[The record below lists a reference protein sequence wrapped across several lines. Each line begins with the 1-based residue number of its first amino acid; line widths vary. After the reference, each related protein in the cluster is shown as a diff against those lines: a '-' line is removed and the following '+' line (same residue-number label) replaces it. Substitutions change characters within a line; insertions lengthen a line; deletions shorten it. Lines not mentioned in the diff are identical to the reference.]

1 MHEID
6 HPKVFSSRD
15 AIPEELRAEFEYLQS
30 HMMSKVRIFST
41 ISRQKFLKNYFQ
53 NPGKT
58 YAQFL
63 DEIPKEYQ
71 EPLQFTH
78 IEESSK
84 FSHVGVPDVFIDSNG
99 KLFHGAPGGP
109 HCRELTLHP
118 LCCFIKSK
126 LCSGDS
132 SIVIKERL
140 QEGSYSKYEYIIYD
154 I

>member
-15 AIPEELRAEFEYLQS
+15 AIPEELRAEFE
-30 HMMSKVRIFST
+30 
-41 ISRQKFLKNYFQ
+41 
-53 NPGKT
+53 
-58 YAQFL
+58 
-63 DEIPKEYQ
+63 
-71 EPLQFTH
+71 
-78 IEESSK
+78 
-84 FSHVGVPDVFIDSNG
+84 FSHVGVPDVYMDSNG

-109 HCRELTLHP
+109 HCGELTLHP

-154 I
+154 M